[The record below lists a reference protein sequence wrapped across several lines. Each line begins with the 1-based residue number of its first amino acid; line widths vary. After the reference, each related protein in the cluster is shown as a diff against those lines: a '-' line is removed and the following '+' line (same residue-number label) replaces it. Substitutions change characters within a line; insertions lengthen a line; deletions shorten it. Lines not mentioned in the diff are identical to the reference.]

1 MKKFAVWLATVLLF
15 GSVKIQA
22 AVSLPSVFA
31 PIRSAIADEFA
42 TLTNNPSAPAQQRR
56 QMRLLRQARRTLD
69 RPGRPSLFGDVQILA
84 SLANSLTRAFPD
96 AEFDLLLQVAVAD
109 LQDALINATLSLS
122 NTVAAL
128 PPSGSTITA
137 SNTLAGIMAS
147 LAQLDPAAGVASGVQ
162 ALNRAAV
169 QLRSV
174 EGLLSRAR
182 STISRGD
189 RMTAR
194 AGSVSFQAETGAHL
208 SAIYNSAVQFLTISG
223 TQISGPPLVSR
234 TIKLYLANV
243 TPGTTT
249 HSFGSPATGTY
260 AIYSFSS
267 TNSGGFTSSSG
278 TAIVTLDTA
287 ANVVSGRFDFSGI
300 DELGGA
306 GPDRV
311 TAGQFF
317 IHLK

>member
-1 MKKFAVWLATVLLF
+1 MKKLAVCLTAVLLF
-15 GSVKIQA
+15 GCVHIHA

-31 PIRSAIADEFA
+31 PIRSAIADQLA
-42 TLTNNPSAPAQQRR
+42 ALTNNPAGRGPQAR

-84 SLANSLTRAFPD
+84 GLANSLTRAFPD

-109 LQDALINATLSLS
+109 LQDALRNATVALS

-128 PPSGSTITA
+128 PPSGSTINA
-137 SNTLAGIMAS
+137 SNTLAEVMTS
-147 LAQLDPAAGVASGVQ
+147 LDQLDPAAGVAGGVQ
-162 ALNRAAV
+162 TLSRAAV
-169 QLRSV
+169 RLRSV

-182 STISRGD
+182 TTTSRGD
-189 RMTAR
+189 RMTAT
-194 AGSVSFQAETGAHL
+194 AGNTRFQAEPGAHL
-208 SAIYNSAVQFLTISG
+208 SAIYNPAVQFLTISG
-223 TQISGPPLVSR
+223 TQVSGPPTATR
-234 TIKLYLANV
+234 TIKLFIANV
-243 TPGTTT
+243 VPGTTT

-260 AIYSFSS
+260 AIYSFAA

-278 TAIVTLDTA
+278 TAIVTLDA
-287 ANVVSGRFDFSGI
+287 VANVVSGRFDFSGI
-300 DELGGA
+300 DEPGGG